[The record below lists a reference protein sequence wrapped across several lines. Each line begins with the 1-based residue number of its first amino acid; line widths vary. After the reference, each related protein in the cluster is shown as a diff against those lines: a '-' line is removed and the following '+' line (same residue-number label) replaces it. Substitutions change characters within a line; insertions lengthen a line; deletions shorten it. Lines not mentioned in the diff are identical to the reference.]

1 VKASDSYRIKLGA
14 CAALMGI
21 TLTSGLA
28 LAIGVG
34 SPTIALPV
42 LADLG
47 VGAEPRADL
56 AAVSTDTPTADAL
69 AANRAAL
76 NATPMAAAPWL
87 RIAYLRSRNGQ
98 PLDGPAL
105 EAIERSYTVSPY
117 GDDVTAWRLTFL
129 YEHWDQ
135 LTPEIRA
142 EVTAEHLTSASW
154 GRRWDP
160 DVVKNPAGRMAATF
174 TQARGLT
181 LQAKTIP
188 H

>member
-14 CAALMGI
+14 CAALTGL
-21 TLTSGLA
+21 TLVSGLA
-28 LAIGVG
+28 LAVAVG

-42 LADLG
+42 LADFG

-56 AAVSTDTPTADAL
+56 AAASTGTPLADAL
-69 AANRAAL
+69 AANRIALDAA
-76 NATPMAAAPWL
+76 PMSAGPWL
-87 RIAYLRSRNGQ
+87 RIAWLRSRNGE

-117 GDDVTAWRLTFL
+117 GDAVTAWRLTFL

-135 LTPEIRA
+135 LTPEIRS
-142 EVTAEHLTSASW
+142 EVTAEHLTAISYARPW
-154 GRRWDP
+154 TP
-160 DVVKNPAGRMAATF
+160 DGLKNPAGRMAATF
-174 TQARGLT
+174 TQARALT
-181 LQAKTIP
+181 LQAKTLP